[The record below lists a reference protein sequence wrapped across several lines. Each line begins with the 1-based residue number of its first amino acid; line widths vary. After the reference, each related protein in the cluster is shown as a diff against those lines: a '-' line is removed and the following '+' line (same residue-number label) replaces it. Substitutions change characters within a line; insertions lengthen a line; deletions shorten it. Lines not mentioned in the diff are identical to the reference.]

1 MRSHDFWEWS
11 LASYQVYLGGRLDLE
26 PYTDIG
32 IFEELGYQFVDCMC
46 VRTYKSDKRVYFL
59 KANFRL
65 VVRDDPLAQS
75 VYENTYLSGRRL
87 LFLFTSISTLLAYI
101 YEVQCL

>member
-1 MRSHDFWEWS
+1 M
-11 LASYQVYLGGRLDLE
+11 E

-46 VRTYKSDKRVYFL
+46 VRTYKSDKRGYFL